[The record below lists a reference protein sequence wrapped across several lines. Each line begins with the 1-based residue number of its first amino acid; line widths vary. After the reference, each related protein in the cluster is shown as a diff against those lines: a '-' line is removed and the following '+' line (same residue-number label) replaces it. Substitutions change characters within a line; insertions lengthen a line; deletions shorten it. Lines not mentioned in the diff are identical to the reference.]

1 MIVISTYSML
11 QSLYIILNL
20 CISLEDASSYAWSQ
34 YHIVCFSMERTY
46 SFLYGY
52 LYSVAVR
59 RDISQCHHITMMCSH
74 SSS

>member
-52 LYSVAVR
+52 
-59 RDISQCHHITMMCSH
+59 
-74 SSS
+74 